1 WGVTGH
7 HKSGSRPWHAPWS
20 SQFIGSIIGL
30 SFSSLVAC
38 AWEWRPPA
46 GLHRGPRLSS
56 RSGFRSGLGQE
67 VSPPQPWSQR
77 RLALGPGVGGE
88 VLIGGRASCP
98 GTARDYRRG
107 RATVSGSTSGRSRS
121 TLVAVV

>member
-1 WGVTGH
+1 
-7 HKSGSRPWHAPWS
+7 
-20 SQFIGSIIGL
+20 
-30 SFSSLVAC
+30 
-38 AWEWRPPA
+38 
-46 GLHRGPRLSS
+46 
-56 RSGFRSGLGQE
+56 E

-121 TLVAVV
+121 TLVAVVATVRTLEASTVSVPLPAGRASRNAARWPRTRIRSPGDSASRG